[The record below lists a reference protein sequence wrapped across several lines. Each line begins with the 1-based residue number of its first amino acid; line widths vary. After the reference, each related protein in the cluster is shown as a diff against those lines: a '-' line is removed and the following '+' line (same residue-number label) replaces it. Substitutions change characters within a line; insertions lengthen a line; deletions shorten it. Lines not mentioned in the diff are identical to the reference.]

1 MQKWIDKFR
10 ELVKQLKAGMVAKPQ
25 AEKPGVPMNYEVNLV
40 PDVKIKMIKAQ
51 KMRNLVLFICIVVSV
66 ASVGTVLVLFSIKSG
81 QDIAMATQDA
91 KLEKMSEKLNG
102 YQELG
107 DLVTVQRQLEMI
119 SRLQADRPVLSRV
132 FGAVAVV
139 LPQGNDL
146 VSISELRANFNE
158 SNLIRIEGQTDAR
171 VAPLI
176 DYRVLEA
183 LKKGVALTKYDYGR
197 FVDAKGNEI
206 PTWCISEAD
215 GNGVPYREGEN
226 YYAWWNMNIEGCAG
240 DPEGAVR
247 ADGEYATLVYNKD
260 SEVETVE
267 TEVTREELEEQGTV
281 IDEDENGEITVFDD
295 TVEVQKDGDTTKFV
309 RKTTDRVKVW
319 RTPLFDEWH
328 KAGYMELNG
337 DISGVQHFT
346 SECTQYSGSM
356 QGGDGTSAK
365 WTSTNE
371 CMLAPEGLTV
381 LSSTNARDESDNLVL
396 RFTATVEFDEEFFR
410 FKNKHM
416 IAIGPMGQ
424 NVTDSYV
431 QIGGMFG
438 KEAAECEPGDTECLS
453 NKANSADDDEEEEE

>member
-10 ELVKQLKAGMVAKPQ
+10 EILKQLQASTTAKPQ
-25 AEKPGVPMNYEVNLV
+25 SKKPGVAPSYEVNLV
-40 PDVKIKMIKAQ
+40 PDVKMQMIKAQ

-66 ASVGTVLVLFSIKSG
+66 ASIGVVLVLFSIKSG
-81 QDIAMATQDA
+81 QDIAMSTQDA
-91 KLEKMSEKLNG
+91 KMEKMSEKLNG

-107 DLVTVQRQLEMI
+107 DLVTIQRQLEMI

-146 VSISELRANFNE
+146 VKISELRANFDE
-158 SNLIRIEGQTDAR
+158 GNLIRIEGMADAR

-183 LKKGVALTKYDYGR
+183 LKKGVALMKYDYGR

-206 PTWCISEAD
+206 PSWCINEAD
-215 GNGVPYREGEN
+215 GNGVPYRDGEN
-226 YYAWWNMNIEGCAG
+226 YYAWWNLNLEGCKG
-240 DPEGAVR
+240 DPEGAVY
-247 ADGEYATLVYNKD
+247 ADGDYADLVYNKD
-260 SEVETVE
+260 SEVQDVE
-267 TEVTREELEEQGTV
+267 KELTQEEIEDQGIIIEES
-281 IDEDENGEITVFDD
+281 EDGEITVFDD
-295 TVEVQKDGDTTKFV
+295 TIEVRKDGDATKFFQ
-309 RKTTDRVKVW
+309 KTVSRVKIW
-319 RTPLFDEWH
+319 RTPQFSEWH
-328 KAGYMELNG
+328 KSGYMELNG
-337 DISGVQHFT
+337 DISGVQHFL
-346 SECTQYSGSM
+346 SECTSYSGTM
-356 QGGDGTSAK
+356 QGGDGSTAK
-365 WTSTNE
+365 WTSNNT

-381 LSSTNARDESDNLVL
+381 VSSANGRDESDNLVL
-396 RFTATVEFDEEFFR
+396 RFSATVKFEEEFFA

-453 NKANSADDDEEEEE
+453 NTDNSADDGEEE